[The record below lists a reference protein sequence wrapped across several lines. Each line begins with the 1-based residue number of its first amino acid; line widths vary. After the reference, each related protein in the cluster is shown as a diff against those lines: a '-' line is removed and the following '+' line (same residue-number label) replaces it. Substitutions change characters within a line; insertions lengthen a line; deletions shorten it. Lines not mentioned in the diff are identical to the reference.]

1 MLFRN
6 SAFAT
11 KTLTSIGGFPSTMGQ
26 YVVDCT
32 NSIEEYRENI
42 IETNL
47 VHYRYFLCAIV
58 LWIPSL
64 QWNIPGGNTFD
75 TGNLIHLHKSCGL
88 SVPAFM
94 LLAAATL
101 STQGTSIWRDC
112 QYDRGFGF
120 RIVTLVMWIDSAL
133 CLLNHRMT
141 SGRYSLIWNR

>member
-1 MLFRN
+1 MAEYYEKHGGGDHHQTQCTFCAGWIAQFRGEMLFRN

-11 KTLTSIGGFPSTMGQ
+11 KTLTSIVGFPSTMGQ

-64 QWNIPGGNTFD
+64 Q
-75 TGNLIHLHKSCGL
+75 
-88 SVPAFM
+88 
-94 LLAAATL
+94 
-101 STQGTSIWRDC
+101 
-112 QYDRGFGF
+112 
-120 RIVTLVMWIDSAL
+120 
-133 CLLNHRMT
+133 
-141 SGRYSLIWNR
+141 